1 MLKRIP
7 VEAEAPVVL
16 CLQCKVARSKRN
28 AHNKNSVLQGVSPWL
43 REMIRLP
50 IESILSLYQDHSLH
64 GCIEVEALFAV

>member
-7 VEAEAPVVL
+7 VEDETQVVL

-43 REMIRLP
+43 RKCQQPIRLP
-50 IESILSLYQDHSLH
+50 IESILLLYQDHSM
-64 GCIEVEALFAV
+64 AAT